1 MDSLTGPDLVKYIQ
15 KINPGAS
22 IEEVL
27 EKTRTVTL
35 ERILFQ
41 IKKVDYETPMDLLE
55 DLCDFQLTIE
65 DARTIMEWCGG
76 DAKKLSDSRSFNM
89 IYDYMSNNRKTPC
102 CPWIR

>member
-1 MDSLTGPDLVKYIQ
+1 MDSLSGTDLVKYIQ

-22 IEEVL
+22 IEDVL

-41 IKKVDYETPMDLLE
+41 IKKVEYASPMDLLE

-76 DAKKLSDSRSFNM
+76 DAKKLGESRSFHT
-89 IYDYMSNNRKTPC
+89 IYDYMSRKNKTPC
-102 CPWIR
+102 CPWRR

>member
-1 MDSLTGPDLVKYIQ
+1 MDSLSGPDLVKYIQ

-35 ERILFQ
+35 ERIFFQ
-41 IKKVDYETPMDLLE
+41 IKKVEYATAMDLLE

-65 DARTIMEWCGG
+65 DARTIMDWCGG
-76 DAKKLSDSRSFNM
+76 DAKQLSESRSFHT
-89 IYDYMSNNRKTPC
+89 IYNYMSRRIKTPC
-102 CPWIR
+102 CPWRR